1 MSFYLIFAGCLFLPM
16 RGAVLLAC
24 CALIALVCSTILS
37 DVEALRVLARPLIL
51 EFGVGCLIGLAKCE
65 GLSVGRP
72 ASLVMFFAA
81 LALFLVYPRYDL
93 VAREDWLR
101 VLLWGL
107 PAALVVAGMT
117 VGPSVVVVRWNPLP
131 LLGAAS
137 YAIYLTH
144 WIVAAVMGGPWNGY
158 PISTLVGSV
167 CAGIIFY
174 QCVEQPLLKFMRGS
188 ERGWR
193 VPAPIA

>member
-1 MSFYLIFAGCLFLPM
+1 MRRSFGGSA
-16 RGAVLLAC
+16 
-24 CALIALVCSTILS
+24 
-37 DVEALRVLARPLIL
+37 RVT
-51 EFGVGCLIGLAKCE
+51 GHV
-65 GLSVGRP
+65 V
-72 ASLVMFFAA
+72 AA

-117 VGPSVVVVRWNPLP
+117 VGPSVLVVRWNPLP

-167 CAGIIFY
+167 SPVSFSTNVLNSHCSNSCGAASGAGEYLLLSRELFFWTSRWSAAGTLDGAFSNAGRAGSGMVRY
-174 QCVEQPLLKFMRGS
+174 Q
-188 ERGWR
+188 W
-193 VPAPIA
+193 